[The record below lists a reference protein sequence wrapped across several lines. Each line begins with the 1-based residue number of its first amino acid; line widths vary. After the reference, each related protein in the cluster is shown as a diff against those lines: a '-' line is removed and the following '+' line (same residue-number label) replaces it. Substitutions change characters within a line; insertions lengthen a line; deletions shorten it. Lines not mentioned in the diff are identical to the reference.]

1 MDLSFGGQFDRDT
14 FLRAVSLANMPARR
28 QMTIRAVGGVVLL
41 AMYAVLLVATFTGG
55 SPTEVDV
62 ARLAR
67 YLLGVPAVVAVLVW
81 PAVRARMTG
90 HRLWADPSVR
100 GPFSGTVSTMGVTY
114 RKPSGL
120 VEMAWDEFIRV
131 RATDDLAV
139 LVTSDGVMA
148 AFPKHFFDS
157 ERDWRA
163 FRLLAEQRIPALT

>member
-1 MDLSFGGQFDRDT
+1 MDLSFGGQIDRDT

-28 QMTIRAVGGVVLL
+28 QMTLRAVGGVVLL
-41 AMYAVLLVATFTGG
+41 ALYAVLLVATFTGG
-55 SPTEVDV
+55 PPTEVQV

-67 YLLGVPAVVAVLVW
+67 YLLGVPLIFAVFVW

-90 HRLWADPSVR
+90 RRLWVDPSVR

-114 RKPSGL
+114 HKPSG
-120 VEMAWDEFIRV
+120 VIEMAWDEFIRV

-139 LVTSDGVMA
+139 LVTSGGVMA
-148 AFPKHFFDS
+148 AFPEHFFAS

-163 FRLLAEQRIPALT
+163 FRLLAEQRIPATN